1 MQDLMPAA
9 TSTAED
15 ASAETAR
22 SIRGIW
28 PHDASVGLILGTG
41 SAAVANAFGPE
52 CELAFGELPHLVPPT
67 AVGHPGRFIGARLA
81 DVPVAILQGRVH
93 LYEGHTRE
101 HVQLPVHVLAALG
114 VRTLIVTNASGG
126 LNPSYRCGDLVVVE
140 DLVDLTFTADDAECS
155 DRAFPARTVRRSN
168 PFATELVATA
178 WTQGRRAGFRIHRGT
193 YAGVLGPNYETRA
206 EYRFLHRVADVVG
219 MSTVHE
225 VAAARRLGMRVL
237 ALSVVSNECCPDR
250 LTKTTGESVV
260 RAVEQAADRL
270 AHLITH
276 TCRAL

>member
-1 MQDLMPAA
+1 MSPFRETAA
-9 TSTAED
+9 
-15 ASAETAR
+15 AETAH
-22 SIRGIW
+22 SIRHTW
-28 PHDASVGLILGTG
+28 PHEAPVGLILGTG
-41 SAAVANAFGPE
+41 AAAVAGAFGPE
-52 CELAFGELPHLVPPT
+52 CEIALSELPHLVPPT
-67 AVGHPGRFIGARLA
+67 AVGHPGWFLGARLG
-81 DVPVAILQGRVH
+81 DKPVAILQGRVH
-93 LYEGHTRE
+93 LYEGQARE

-126 LNPSYRCGDLVVVE
+126 LNPSYRCGDVVVID
-140 DLVDLTFTADDAECS
+140 DLVDLTFTADDAEWG
-155 DRAFPARTVRRSN
+155 DHAFPARTVRRSN
-168 PFATELVATA
+168 PFSAELVAAA
-178 WTQGRRAGFRIHRGT
+178 WTHGRRAGFRIHRGT

-206 EYRFLHRVADVVG
+206 EYRFLRRVADVVG